1 MRVASGTRW
10 WWGRSGSFGY
20 ARGMPASITTPEIER
35 YLEALLPP
43 REPLL
48 VEMEGQAREQGLPIV
63 GPVEAR
69 FLFTL
74 ARLSG
79 AKRVLELGACSGYSA
94 LWLAAAVEPFGG
106 TVETIELD
114 PRRAELVERNV
125 SRSAASLRIT
135 LLRGDALEILPTLEA
150 GSYDLI
156 FNDLLRSGAGQ
167 TNGVPNQVRFLEL
180 TLPLLRSGGL
190 LLSDNVLCDGQVA
203 GERPTGAAAGIAEYN
218 RRLASHPDLETSFV
232 PIRDGVAISLKR

>member
-1 MRVASGTRW
+1 MAG
-10 WWGRSGSFGY
+10 
-20 ARGMPASITTPEIER
+20 ITSSTIES
-35 YLEALLPP
+35 YLEGLLPA

-48 VEMEGQAREQGLPIV
+48 VEMEAQAADQHLPIV

-114 PRRAELVERNV
+114 PRRAALVEANV
-125 SRSAASLRIT
+125 RRSPAANRVT
-135 LLRGDALEILPTLEA
+135 LLRGDAL
-150 GSYDLI
+150 
-156 FNDLLRSGAGQ
+156 
-167 TNGVPNQVRFLEL
+167 
-180 TLPLLRSGGL
+180 
-190 LLSDNVLCDGQVA
+190 
-203 GERPTGAAAGIAEYN
+203 
-218 RRLASHPDLETSFV
+218 
-232 PIRDGVAISLKR
+232 